1 MLTDTQI
8 RNLKPKATLYRVADS
23 HGLCLEVTP
32 SGSKLWRFRYAFAGK
47 SSMISLGPYPLVSLA
62 MARERHLLARRT
74 LQSGIDPSAARKEQ
88 AKTKVD
94 EAASKFAII
103 ALAWLEERNAK
114 KSFSPSTYKKASTI
128 IRSDLIPALGE
139 ISIAVLTTPQVMKV
153 LRKIEARA
161 PHMAEK
167 AQGYINQIVDHA
179 IKNGLREDGKT
190 LSLKGAVSTPK
201 ATSVPAAINR
211 QDLSNVLKVIDH
223 YPCPIVQ
230 SALKFVSLTT
240 MRPSNVVEARWEH
253 IDMKKKTWTIPGDQ
267 MKNGEEHCVPLPS
280 QAMEILK
287 LAQAW
292 KSRSQGWV
300 FPPFTKGK
308 TPHLHRDTLSKA
320 LRENG
325 LRGKHV
331 PHGWRSTYRTLA
343 REEWKIDIDVL
354 EAQIA
359 HSKKGEVNKAYDR
372 AKFLKERFDVMQ
384 RWADYLD
391 ELRIESL
398 N

>member
-1 MLTDTQI
+1 MLTDTAL
-8 RNLKPKATLYRVADS
+8 RNLKPKDTLYRVCCS
-23 HGLCLEVTP
+23 RRLYIEVTP
-32 SGSKLWRFRYAFAGK
+32 SGSRLWRYRYKFDGK
-47 SSMISLGPYPLVSLA
+47 SKMISLGSYPAIALA
-62 MARERHLLARRT
+62 QARERCFEADRVLANN
-74 LQSGIDPSAARKEQ
+74 LDPSDVRKEQ
-88 AKTKVD
+88 EKNKIEVA
-94 EAASKFAII
+94 ESKFAII

-114 KSFSPSTYKKASTI
+114 KSFSLSTYKKASTI

-190 LSLKGAVSTPK
+190 LSLKGAISTPK

-211 QDLSNVLKVIDH
+211 HDLSTVLKVIDQ

-230 SALKFVSLTT
+230 SALKFASLTT

-253 IDMKKKTWTIPGDQ
+253 IDMKKKTWSIPGDQ

-325 LRGKHV
+325 LRDKHV
-331 PHGWRSTYRTLA
+331 PHGWRSTFRTLA

-372 AKFLKERFDVMQ
+372 TKFLNERFDVMQ
-384 RWADYLD
+384 RWANYLD
-391 ELRIESL
+391 ELRI
-398 N
+398 